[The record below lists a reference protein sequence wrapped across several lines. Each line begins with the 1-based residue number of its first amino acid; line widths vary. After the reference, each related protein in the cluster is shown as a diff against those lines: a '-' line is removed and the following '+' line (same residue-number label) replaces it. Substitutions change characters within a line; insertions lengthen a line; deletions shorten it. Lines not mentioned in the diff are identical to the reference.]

1 MSVTY
6 PDMEKELHNG
16 EMSEESTEA
25 PSALEEEKKG
35 TKSSGEEGEEGEA
48 EGEYAEGL
56 ALFLIVLGLGLCIF
70 LCALD
75 MVRCICPPT
84 SKIFL

>member
-25 PSALEEEKKG
+25 PSALEEEKKE
-35 TKSSGEEGEEGEA
+35 TKSSGEEGEA